1 MTFFTV
7 LRIENHDDEVDFQVF
22 KKIYR
27 TQASAIQA
35 VESDALDHFN
45 ALVDPNDGETHVFP
59 GVQEF
64 AANKFEYADENYPDH
79 GITYEL
85 HEMEIE
91 K

>member
-7 LRIENHDDEVDFQVF
+7 VREEYQEGDLDGTSIF

-35 VESDALDHFN
+35 AEANALEVFN
-45 ALVDPNDGETHVFP
+45 LLVDPNDGETHEFP
-59 GVQEF
+59 GLQEVS
-64 AANKFEYADENYPDH
+64 ANVFEYEISDGNGVVY
-79 GITYEL
+79 TL
-85 HEMEIE
+85 TEMEIE